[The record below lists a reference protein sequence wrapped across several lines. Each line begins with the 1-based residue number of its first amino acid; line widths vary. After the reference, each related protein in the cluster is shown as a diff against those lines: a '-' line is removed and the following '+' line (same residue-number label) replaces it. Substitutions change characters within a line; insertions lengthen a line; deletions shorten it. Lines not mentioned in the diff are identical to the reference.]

1 LSRHQLKKT
10 IKGIQ
15 VSNDEF
21 LKAKPVRNLGLEW
34 TEDEKGVHVKI
45 PPKKTLLFK
54 IFSKFLPLTRET
66 RVLLDEQGS
75 FIWNLCD
82 GKNSIKTIAESLNK
96 RYNMPISH
104 AEAALDVYFIQLS
117 KQGLVGFV
125 LPESTRKRYKRQ
137 FRSSTE
143 MEKEKR
149 RA

>member
-1 LSRHQLKKT
+1 
-10 IKGIQ
+10 
-15 VSNDEF
+15 
-21 LKAKPVRNLGLEW
+21 LKAKPVRNLRLEW

-45 PPKKTLLFK
+45 PPKKTLL
-54 IFSKFLPLTRET
+54 SKFLPLTRET

-104 AEAALDVYFIQLS
+104 AEAALDLYFIQLS

-125 LPESTRKRYKRQ
+125 LPESARKRYKRQ
-137 FRSSTE
+137 FRKLDRDK
-143 MEKEKR
+143 KEKR
-149 RA
+149 RP

>member
-1 LSRHQLKKT
+1 LSRHQSKKT

-15 VSNDEF
+15 VSTEEF
-21 LKAKPVRNLGLEW
+21 LKAKPVRNLRLEW

-45 PPKKTLLFK
+45 PPKKTLL
-54 IFSKFLPLTRET
+54 SKFLPLTRET

-104 AEAALDVYFIQLS
+104 AEAALDLYFIQLS

-125 LPESTRKRYKRQ
+125 LPESARKRYKRQ
-137 FRSSTE
+137 FRKLDRDK
-143 MEKEKR
+143 KEKR
-149 RA
+149 RP